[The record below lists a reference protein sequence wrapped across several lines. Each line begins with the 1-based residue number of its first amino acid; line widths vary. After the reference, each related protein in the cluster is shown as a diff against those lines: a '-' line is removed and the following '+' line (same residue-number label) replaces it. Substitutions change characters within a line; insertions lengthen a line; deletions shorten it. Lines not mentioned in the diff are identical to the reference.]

1 MHKVIKE
8 DRVFVITSE
17 LGDIEES
24 TLGMFY
30 QDTRYLSKY
39 KLKINGKKPVF
50 LSARAD
56 ENYFKEIY
64 LTDEKN
70 ELIII
75 RKSYI
80 YKNTFNE
87 RIRITNY
94 SLNCAKLDLVFYIDA
109 DFKHMFEVRGF
120 ARRKRAGKR
129 LAPTLEP
136 NRIILRH
143 LGSDNV
149 LRSTVITFSRN
160 ISSLEGNMV
169 FFKVEIGPKE
179 NFDLYVC
186 IQPGEIYS
194 KDFILSDF
202 EDNLDAIRKNYDLW
216 FSNSTKVYTDSSQ
229 FNNLYRR
236 SLADLR
242 MLLSDFGEGPIAVA
256 GIPWFAVPFG
266 RDSIITGI
274 QTLLA
279 NTEIARGT
287 LRTMA
292 RYQGQKED
300 PWNDEE
306 PGKIMHEL
314 RQGELVNTKEVPFG
328 PYYGTLDATPLFI
341 ILLSEYYNWTGDKK
355 FLLELLPAAEKALE
369 WMEQYGDKD
378 GDCFLEYI
386 RDAEG
391 GLVNQGWKDSND
403 SVVFSDGRLA
413 DPPIALAE
421 IQGYAYDALMR
432 MARIYAE
439 LGKEEKAD
447 GLIKKAANLKEKF
460 HQMFWMEDKKYFAEA
475 LDGKKRKVDSVT
487 SNPGHCLWSGMLEYE
502 KALLVADRLLS
513 DELFSGWGIR
523 TMSSKEAAYNPASYH
538 NGSIWP
544 HDNSL
549 IALGLARY
557 GFKKHLKKLLG
568 GMITASKYFEHCRLP
583 ELFCGFSREDG
594 GPVRYPVACSPQA
607 WAAATP
613 IALLQAML
621 GMRVD
626 AARKCVVLNPALP
639 EDISHIEIREMLIG
653 GETVDFAVYRVGD
666 SVRLQI
672 LRSEGINIIM
682 KERGK
687 S

>member
-8 DRVFVITSE
+8 DGVFVETCES
-17 LGDIEES
+17 GDIEES

-39 KLKINGKKPVF
+39 ELKINGKRPVF
-50 LSARAD
+50 LSASA
-56 ENYFKEIY
+56 EKNYFKEVY
-64 LTDEKN
+64 LADEKN
-70 ELIII
+70 EVLIS
-75 RKSYI
+75 RKSCI

-87 RIRITNY
+87 RIRLTNY
-94 SLNCAKLDLVFYIDA
+94 GLRTSELYLTIELDA

-120 ARRKRAGKR
+120 AGRKGTGKK
-129 LAPTLEP
+129 LAPVVEP
-136 NRIILRH
+136 RKIILRYT
-143 LGSDNV
+143 GSDNI

-160 ISSLEGNMV
+160 ITS
-169 FFKVEIGPKE
+169 FKDGRLGFSVELGPKE
-179 NFDLYVC
+179 SFDLCVC
-186 IQPGEIYS
+186 VHAGEIDS
-194 KDFILSDF
+194 QDFISSDF
-202 EDNLDAIRKNYDLW
+202 EKNFKAIRESYDLW
-216 FSNSTKVYTDSSQ
+216 FERCTKVFTDSSQ
-229 FNNLYRR
+229 FNNLYKR

-242 MLLSDFGEGPIAVA
+242 MLLSDFGEGPMAVA

-274 QTLLA
+274 QALLA

-287 LRTMA
+287 LGTMA
-292 RYQGQKED
+292 RYQGQKLD
-300 PWNDEE
+300 PWSDEE

-328 PYYGTLDATPLFI
+328 PYYGTLDATPLFL

-355 FLLELLPAAEKALE
+355 FFMELFPAAEKALK
-369 WMEQYGDKD
+369 WMEQYGDRD
-378 GDCFLEYI
+378 GDSFLEYI
-386 RDAEG
+386 REKEG
-391 GLVNQGWKDSND
+391 GLVNQGWKDSKD

-432 MARIYAE
+432 MARIYGE
-439 LGKEEKAD
+439 LGKKEKAN
-447 GLIKKAANLKEKF
+447 GLLRKAAHLKERF
-460 HQMFWMEDKKYFAEA
+460 HRAFWMEDKKYFAEA
-475 LDGKKRKVDSVT
+475 LDGEKRKVDSIT

-502 KALLVADRLLS
+502 KAVLVADRLLS

-523 TMSSKEAAYNPASYH
+523 TMSCREAAYNPASYH
-538 NGSIWP
+538 NGSVWP

-557 GFKKHLKKLLG
+557 GFKDHLKKLIS
-568 GMITASKYFEHCRLP
+568 GMIAASEYFEYCRLP

-621 GMRVD
+621 GMRID
-626 AARKCVVLNPALP
+626 AAQKCIELNPALP
-639 EDISHIEIREMLIG
+639 EDINHIEIRDMLIG
-653 GETVDFAVYRVGD
+653 GETVDFAVHRIGGGIK
-666 SVRLQI
+666 LEI

-682 KERGK
+682 KERGR